1 MHEDP
6 IVAETRKLREELMNE
21 VGNDLDRLFDY
32 LREREDQHAERLV
45 SFAPRRVVAMRG
57 VIADRKLED

>member
-21 VGNDLDRLFDY
+21 VGNDLDTLFEY
-32 LREREDQHAERLV
+32 LKRQEQMHSDRLV
-45 SFAPRRVVAMRG
+45 NFPPRRPVTITSRG
-57 VIADRKLED
+57 E

>member
-32 LREREDQHAERLV
+32 LRQREDRHADRLV
-45 SFAPRRVVAMRG
+45 SFPPRPAVAVGGR
-57 VIADRKLED
+57 RR